1 MKDSVL
7 IEFFDCMAER
17 MRNEND
23 LSDVTWAMLQASD
36 TFLDAFLSFF
46 FPGVAFSEVYIER
59 EKSED
64 DSRPDFHFQY
74 KGSIYVVENKI
85 YDQNHHFEKY
95 TSTFNVSPDRL
106 GYITNYPMKH
116 KPFIIHTWTEFY
128 CYLKKKKVP
137 QAERNLWD
145 GYLSYIK
152 NVCSIEIFTKPMNLD
167 GMYSLYEF
175 YNVLDEVFALDTEE
189 YSSQVYNS
197 NYDTHQGGNTFRT
210 PRQGVMGKYFDVEFK
225 KQKIKETFGWMGVYF
240 NEENPNIYI
249 AFADIEGWGKPV
261 YSLLKTKEKEEK
273 LRGGHKYF
281 LKPYIDGAAYWFDFK
296 KRKDFNNLTF
306 NGQVKMLRNYLEEV
320 LNYICE
326 LKNS

>member
-1 MKDSVL
+1 MKV
-7 IEFFDCMAER
+7 IKFFDCIAER

-23 LSDVTWAMLQASD
+23 LSDVTWAMLQTSD

-46 FPGVAFSEVYIER
+46 FPDVAFSEVYIER

-74 KGSIYVVENKI
+74 NGSTYVIENKI
-85 YDQNHHFEKY
+85 YDQNHHFEQY

-137 QAERNLWD
+137 QSERNLWD

-152 NVCSIEIFTKPMNLD
+152 NVCSIEIFTKRMNLD

-175 YNVLDEVFALDTEE
+175 YNVLDEVFAFDTEE

-197 NYDTHQGGNTFRT
+197 NYDTHQGGNTYRT
-210 PRQGVMGKYFDVEFK
+210 PRQGAMGKYFDVEFK

-240 NEENPNIYI
+240 SEENPNIYI
-249 AFADIEGWGKPV
+249 GFADIEGWGKPV
-261 YSLLKTKEKEEK
+261 YSLLKAKEKEGK
-273 LRGGHKYF
+273 LGGNHKYF
-281 LKPYIDGAAYWFDFK
+281 LKPYEEVYAVSSYWFDFK
-296 KRKDFNNLTF
+296 KRKDFNNRTF
-306 NGQVKMLRNYLEEV
+306 DGQVKMLRNYFEEV